1 MSDYAKDDIVPT
13 TAMNF
18 KNLIIGTNGLHYK
31 DCTFF
36 DIRKDQF
43 VCSGAVKGGAH
54 SVSSSL

>member
-1 MSDYAKDDIVPT
+1 
-13 TAMNF
+13 MNF